1 MECAKLS
8 KYKQRRGACGWGLR
22 LPGKLPP
29 RQRRFPLCKTVALWG
44 LCTLSVLLCLDWGCA
59 NPFLGEVFPC
69 EREHRRYHLF
79 PREREPKRVLFVLS
93 STAPYYKGRV
103 KVLMTLIRH
112 IFQPLLGTP
121 SQDFKY
127 KSKIQKLNLSFQW
140 LSWVHSKISLRDT
153 IKELM
158 RNNTPC
164 PRMSTEALSSIQT
177 LNKVKAK
184 WVPTRESW

>member
-1 MECAKLS
+1 MWLRTQTAGKIASEAEALPTVQNRGTLGVVHA
-8 KYKQRRGACGWGLR
+8 QRRIMLGLR
-22 LPGKLPP
+22 L
-29 RQRRFPLCKTVALWG
+29 CK
-44 LCTLSVLLCLDWGCA
+44 
-59 NPFLGEVFPC
+59 PFLGEVFPC
-69 EREHRRYHLF
+69 EREHRRYHSF
-79 PREREPKRVLFVLS
+79 PRETEPTGVLLVLS
-93 STAPYYKGRV
+93 SAAPCYKGRV
-103 KVLMTLIRH
+103 KVLMTLIRR

-164 PRMSTEALSSIQT
+164 PRMSTGALSSIQT

-184 WVPTRESW
+184 